1 MDKSKSSEKFPS
13 ESESYQNISKESHTK
28 NKGSKRGYLKYSKA
42 DVVPAL
48 DAIKKGMS
56 VSQASRQ
63 YGIPPRT
70 LYDKMKK
77 MDVEKE
83 DSKSSK

>member
-42 DVVPAL
+42 DVGPAL
-48 DAIKKGMS
+48 DAIKKGKAK
-56 VSQASRQ
+56 VHDTVHQ
-63 YGIPPRT
+63 
-70 LYDKMKK
+70 
-77 MDVEKE
+77 E
-83 DSKSSK
+83 DFE